1 MTRIFLLLACMAFM
15 AFGQETDEAVLK
27 SRIRARAG
35 TVRRLLASG
44 AALETKGG
52 LLRTEAGATAADQPV
67 IKAEN
72 ADRQAVW
79 ELVAQRTR
87 TTPQKVKELFA
98 ERALIRNPKTPPV
111 AGCGP
116 AGNPDQLTRLVT
128 YLYQGLRYAQQ
139 KQFENAHK
147 EFEAMLGLDASF
159 LSAHL
164 NSGTA
169 LLRLSRFDEA
179 RQAYDAELKLTA
191 CLEPLPEERL
201 AAYCYMLESR
211 HGTPQLTQVLGN
223 CRARVKETRQQTL
236 VSLAGLHSLRKQKEL
251 SLAALRTAREAG
263 FHDWPSLARDPDLAF
278 VRTQPEFSEFT
289 K

>member
-1 MTRIFLLLACMAFM
+1 MTRIFLLIACLALTCLA
-15 AFGQETDEAVLK
+15 QETDEAGLK
-27 SRIRARAG
+27 ARIRGRAEA
-35 TVRRLLASG
+35 VRRLVDSG

-52 LLRTEAGATAADQPV
+52 LLRSEAAATAADKPV

-87 TTPQKVKELFA
+87 TTPEKVKELFA
-98 ERALIRNPKTPPV
+98 ARALLRNPKTPPV

-147 EFEAMLGLDASF
+147 EFEAMQGLDASF

-191 CLEPLPEERL
+191 CLEALPEERL

-211 HGTPQLTQVLGN
+211 SGTPQLKQVLGN
-223 CRARVKETRQQTL
+223 CRARVKEARQQTL
-236 VSLAGLHSLRKQKEL
+236 VALAGLHSLRKEKEL
-251 SLAALRTAREAG
+251 SLAALQTAREAG
-263 FHDWPSLARDPDLAF
+263 FHDWPALARDPDLAF
-278 VRTQPEFSEFT
+278 VRTQPEFSEFA